1 MKKNDSYHENI
12 TCAMFMEHD
21 VYEVLNQHGENMG
34 INILLLYYGRL
45 WELAIDRI
53 DHKMD
58 GYMFEIQHMGEPYK
72 IYRKIEPKKEEN
84 MLKLRVVK

>member
-1 MKKNDSYHENI
+1 MKKNDSHYENI
-12 TCAMFMEHD
+12 TCSMFMEHD
-21 VYEVLNQHGENMG
+21 GYEVLNQHGENVG

-58 GYMFEIQHMGEPYK
+58 GYMFEIQHMGEHYK
-72 IYRKIEPKKEEN
+72 IYRKIEPKKEKN
-84 MLKLRVVK
+84 ILKLRVVK